1 MSLRHHDSSFT
12 TGQRDGHLMPS
23 SIDYFVI
30 TGPSAANETC
40 PTSVCTSAMAL
51 VLCETVRIT
60 HFMANTCRFVPSPDG
75 LFTPTMHL
83 TLNSYQFC
91 FLLQFEGL
99 SLQNTNRLLLE
110 RRASLQNEDSAN
122 IPASNLLVDCSPVL
136 ILCFPMHFLH
146 LICTN
151 LQWILFSIQQS
162 TSPHWLPLRVR
173 WSRLCFT

>member
-12 TGQRDGHLMPS
+12 TGQRDWHHTFPPMPS

-30 TGPSAANETC
+30 TGPSAAKETC

-75 LFTPTMHL
+75 LFTSTMHL

-122 IPASNLLVDCSPVL
+122 IPASNLLVDCSPV
-136 ILCFPMHFLH
+136 FPCTSSTWYAP
-146 LICTN
+146 ICNGSSFYSTIN
-151 LQWILFSIQQS
+151 QS
-162 TSPHWLPLRVR
+162 PLAP
-173 WSRLCFT
+173 FTC